1 MCLKLIVSTQKKKY
15 NLSFIYHSVEFTVM
29 CEVDDIL
36 RNLNALFA
44 TRDPF
49 AAKKATETWQNYES
63 VLRKETVQKYT

>member
-1 MCLKLIVSTQKKKY
+1 
-15 NLSFIYHSVEFTVM
+15 M
-29 CEVDDIL
+29 CEVDNIL